1 MIRNPL
7 RVRKHLNSQTDQHVG
22 RVVLRRG
29 QRTEAKH
36 KDRSA
41 KHVFKIDPASTEFR
55 AENPGIAHTTR
66 LPTPKGRWPALG
78 ATPTFK
84 QHSGTPDC

>member
-1 MIRNPL
+1 MIRNQL
-7 RVRKHLNSQTDQHVG
+7 RVRKHLNSQTDQHVV

-41 KHVFKIDPASTEFR
+41 KHVFKIDPASTEFHPISAAQR
-55 AENPGIAHTTR
+55 IQESPTQPGC
-66 LPTPKGRWPALG
+66 
-78 ATPTFK
+78 
-84 QHSGTPDC
+84 HSQGEVAGPMCYANV